1 MLDTSISVRLMP
13 SIKGG
18 DNFTTHNTRVM
29 ELPPGQRWTHP
40 WSGEAAHQTPKKRNK
55 IDLPDERN
63 RENAGLEDP
72 GAPTPT
78 PGASSSQQSPAPH
91 TLGAGTTT
99 LAERHPSPR
108 PSRNHPTHNPPG
120 TCSTAPA
127 TQSPTPPTPPAE
139 NFSPPPLSN
148 CWSSTT
154 PNTSPAVPP
163 SKKITPATAVH
174 VPLAQHVEQALGA
187 ANIPHYLSI

>member
-1 MLDTSISVRLMP
+1 METP
-13 SIKGG
+13 TNKGKKRKASG
-18 DNFTTHNTRVM
+18 Q
-29 ELPPGQRWTHP
+29 LPHP

-148 CWSSTT
+148 CWSSTNNSHHFSSCT
-154 PNTSPAVPP
+154 TF
-163 SKKITPATAVH
+163 
-174 VPLAQHVEQALGA
+174 
-187 ANIPHYLSI
+187 